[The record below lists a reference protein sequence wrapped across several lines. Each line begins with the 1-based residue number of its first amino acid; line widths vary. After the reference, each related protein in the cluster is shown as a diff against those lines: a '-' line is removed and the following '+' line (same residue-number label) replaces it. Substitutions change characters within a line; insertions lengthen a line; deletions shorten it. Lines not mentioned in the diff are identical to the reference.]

1 MHKVCCSKDVYNV
14 YPLLRDKTGSWSDQ
28 KTIHSQMSYFTS
40 SSSVECFIMNVSLWP
55 PHYFVDDYFCITFN
69 EIYSY
74 RQTGSTNVTDNIWT
88 QSWFELPE
96 SWCWAINS
104 VIRPWCTVT
113 GMLNPNNLK
122 MVSSCSF
129 SLSYRGLG
137 LCALL
142 GAARPALNDNIMWNF
157 RSRDFQYTYY
167 PNILRGVPM

>member
-1 MHKVCCSKDVYNV
+1 MTRKLFTVRCHTLHLVHLWNV
-14 YPLLRDKTGSWSDQ
+14 LL
-28 KTIHSQMSYFTS
+28 QMS
-40 SSSVECFIMNVSLWP
+40 
-55 PHYFVDDYFCITFN
+55 HYDPLIILLMIIFASHLMKYIA
-69 EIYSY
+69 
-74 RQTGSTNVTDNIWT
+74 TGRLALTNVTDNIWT